1 MSQLL
6 LRAGLHV
13 DQPKVL
19 MLNLSSQKHECP
31 SFAQKGQVPS
41 SASQSK
47 GWQRTRYG
55 LGRDGFHR
63 KRRTDVGPRVD
74 NKAPIGRP
82 YGIHRVFLDQQR
94 GSATVDRHVEEAWN
108 TVIIGRHRD

>member
-1 MSQLL
+1 
-6 LRAGLHV
+6 
-13 DQPKVL
+13 

-31 SFAQKGQVPS
+31 SSAQKGQVPS

-47 GWQRTRYG
+47 GWQRTRYE

-82 YGIHRVFLDQQR
+82 YGIHRVFLDQKR
-94 GSATVDRHVEEAWN
+94 GSATVDRDVEEAGDA
-108 TVIIGRHRD
+108 VIVSRRRDRFPVGRPC